1 MRKDTILEGCCDA
14 AEGPRKKASD
24 RIFETALELFYQRGI
39 RAVGVDEIVCQ
50 AGVTKPSLYRSFE
63 SKDALVAACLES
75 FAAEGVA
82 ELDTIIE
89 AAGPDPLAKLRAIIR
104 HMADEL
110 EEPGFR
116 GCLMSNAAVE
126 FRDEGHP
133 GRLVIDACKAKF
145 RERLLGII
153 GELDADEPDALADG
167 LTLLIEG
174 AYSSH
179 LVFGKRGPASAFVQ
193 NAERLIGAYVT
204 A

>member
-1 MRKDTILEGCCDA
+1 MRKDSTLEDCCEA
-14 AEGPRKKASD
+14 ADGPRKKASD

-75 FAAEGVA
+75 FAAEGMI
-82 ELDTIIE
+82 ELDAVIDS
-89 AAGPDPLAKLRAIIR
+89 AGPAPLAKLQAIIA
-104 HMADEL
+104 HMAAEV

-133 GRLVIDACKAKF
+133 GRQVIDSCKAKF
-145 RERLLGII
+145 RARLSGII
-153 GELDADEPDALADG
+153 NDIGADDPAALVDG

-179 LVFGKRGPASAFVQ
+179 LVFGKRGPASAFVKT
-193 NAERLIGAYVT
+193 AERLIA
-204 A
+204 AHMK